1 MPNFK
6 FTNIKEFGSSY
17 IHEKDTEDIVQDIAP
32 IGTTMLYATMKQG
45 KSLLGLS
52 EALSVANTNVDTWLD
67 LKIKNGNVLYFG
79 LDDSDKVLNER
90 LNKYCD
96 NLPNFY
102 VVNSKTYRE
111 YCSTLNGMSNGN
123 KFNTIVNDFISQH
136 GSVSLVI
143 ADTFEKIRF
152 NKDRTYNSEVE
163 EVSILK
169 QNAQYYRYNLL
180 LIHHATKFKDG
191 NLFEFFYGSNGL
203 GAEVDVLMTLQDSG
217 DSDYQYLYARG
228 NAFEDKKLLIHRSDD
243 LKYELAS
250 INEADLVEDF
260 PDKSYLKILKYFTK
274 QRNTIIDNSECFTY
288 QGEYQDFIQTLD
300 LDIDS
305 RGLGKLLKKY
315 EQRLNEQHIYFN
327 TKHLRN
333 GMHLTMIIPANMND
347 NVSFFEDGTFIIEKI
362 EEPLGD

>member
-111 YCSTLNGMSNGN
+111 YCSTINGMSNGN
-123 KFNTIVNDFISQH
+123 KFNTIVNDFINQH

-143 ADTFEKIRF
+143 ADTFEKIRY

-169 QNAQYYRYNLL
+169 QNAQYYRYNLY
-180 LIHHATKFKDG
+180 
-191 NLFEFFYGSNGL
+191 FY
-203 GAEVDVLMTLQDSG
+203 
-217 DSDYQYLYARG
+217 
-228 NAFEDKKLLIHRSDD
+228 
-243 LKYELAS
+243 
-250 INEADLVEDF
+250 
-260 PDKSYLKILKYFTK
+260 
-274 QRNTIIDNSECFTY
+274 
-288 QGEYQDFIQTLD
+288 
-300 LDIDS
+300 
-305 RGLGKLLKKY
+305 
-315 EQRLNEQHIYFN
+315 
-327 TKHLRN
+327 
-333 GMHLTMIIPANMND
+333 
-347 NVSFFEDGTFIIEKI
+347 
-362 EEPLGD
+362 